1 MIRLQKIIFPE
12 RFDETVELYF
22 RGSHEVS
29 FRDDLR
35 PEFKKQ
41 PCSFDTYFNMF
52 SLESWKRYTCLENV
66 ALSLITKGTC
76 RVRLYGLN
84 RYNVATLLT
93 EHEISHDS
101 MTETVLPFPATDSQ
115 MVYWTLEPGQDF
127 AFDQAWYCTDM
138 AAENSSRVLV
148 DAIICTFRREIHV
161 RRNLGIL
168 ANFFKKYPDFGE
180 SLRVMIVDNGQ
191 TLTAG
196 DMPEG
201 SFSLY
206 PNNNT
211 GGSGGFARGMLEA
224 LERSDGPVASH
235 VLLMDDDILLH
246 PESLL
251 TTISFLRLLRHEYE
265 DAFLGGA
272 MLDLEDKVMQ
282 FESQAAWNQKK
293 LVWMNHKRDL
303 DVRLRS
309 ACVYNDFPIPVPR
322 ENAYQAWWYCVIPMQ
337 MLQKHGLPYPF
348 FVRQDD
354 IEYALRAT
362 PSSIIH
368 LNGICVWHDPFYKK
382 DPLLISYLL
391 ARNTAVAHSLNANH
405 SRLALLAF
413 FLRLFAK
420 SALIFNYKAT
430 ENICDGINDYLKGP
444 DFLKAP
450 ATCARV
456 LQEQGTRVE
465 KSLPVS
471 ELPQDFPPL
480 RQEKDLKRRLS
491 LLQTI
496 VCILTL
502 NGHLLPTALRKPEGM
517 CTHYQLTVGNFYLRR
532 SVLLI
537 NPFNNTFVRRTASFR
552 QLWRCG
558 WRFVRLC
565 CRVARNYGKVSAAY
579 SAAHAEM
586 TSPDF
591 WKHYLGLTGSKT
603 ARNKHDDA

>member
-148 DAIICTFRREIHV
+148 DAVICTFRREIHV

-224 LERSDGPVASH
+224 LERSDGPTASH

-251 TTISFLRLLRHEYE
+251 TTISFLRLCRPECR

-293 LVWMNHKRDL
+293 LLLINQKQNLDL
-303 DVRLRS
+303 RLRS
-309 ACVYNDFPIPVPR
+309 VCIYSDFPLSSPKGS
-322 ENAYQAWWYCVIPMQ
+322 AYQAWWYCVIPMQ
-337 MLQKHGLPYPF
+337 TLQKYGLPYPF
-348 FVRQDD
+348 FVQYDD
-354 IEYALRAT
+354 IEYAIRSI
-362 PSSIIH
+362 PSSIIY
-368 LNGICVWHDPFYKK
+368 LNGICVWHEPFYKK
-382 DPLLISYLL
+382 DSPFSRYLQARNVAVAYSMNTKHSRIVLLI
-391 ARNTAVAHSLNANH
+391 
-405 SRLALLAF
+405 F

-420 SALIFNYKAT
+420 SALIFNYKAA
-430 ENICDGINDYLKGP
+430 ENICDGMDDYLKGP
-444 DFLKAP
+444 DFLKNP
-450 ATCARV
+450 AICTQVLQKQGARV
-456 LQEQGTRVE
+456 EEIQ
-465 KSLPVS
+465 PIN
-471 ELPQDFPPL
+471 ELPQGVPPL
-480 RQEKDLKRRLS
+480 RQEKNFKHRLS
-491 LLQTI
+491 VLQNL
-496 VCILTL
+496 VCVLTL
-502 NGHLLPTALRKPEGM
+502 NGHLLPAALRKPESM
-517 CTHYQLTVGNFYLRR
+517 CMLYQPTVGNFYLRR

-565 CRVARNYGKVSAAY
+565 CRMLRQYGKLNAAY
-579 SAAHAEM
+579 SATHTEM